1 MYFNIGTDEDEGVE
15 NEILYRSQPMSDRLS
30 RPTSSQNTPKREP
43 NAGKHMI
50 RSSSVESG
58 SFNYGRP
65 SSDPSISM
73 METIHGGGNRYKN
86 TLLFRNYREI
96 RILCS
101 GGGCLSAPAPF
112 LCTYITRLL
121 TMYYFSSFLTVIT

>member
-1 MYFNIGTDEDEGVE
+1 
-15 NEILYRSQPMSDRLS
+15 MSDRLS

-86 TLLFRNYREI
+86 TLLFRNYIEI

-101 GGGCLSAPAPF
+101 GGGCLSAAPAPF